1 MRPETGSGL
10 GRNSGAGLVPTSQTP
25 CVGGLACPRRGAVT
39 PRQPAQASLL
49 ASWPPL
55 VTLQESAH
63 LPWRLWFGD
72 ASITAQLD
80 WGTGAGPGAQRH
92 RAQAPAP
99 PGTQRGSLGARL
111 SLRAFLSSSERWE
124 GYALGRGVSVLASPR
139 GFSLLLAPADPPA
152 GKPTGQ
158 THSPVQLSSEA
169 PPLSPARLSQLNTT
183 HLDRAPTVHVPDL
196 GWGDPGGQQ

>member
-1 MRPETGSGL
+1 MEAPGGWACVRRQGL
-10 GRNSGAGLVPTSQTP
+10 GWEGTAAPGWCPPAKRLAWEGWPVP
-25 CVGGLACPRRGAVT
+25 GGEAVT

-55 VTLQESAH
+55 VTHQESAH

-80 WGTGAGPGAQRH
+80 WGTGAGPGAQTH
-92 RAQAPAP
+92 RAQAPAQ

-124 GYALGRGVSVLASPR
+124 GYALG
-139 GFSLLLAPADPPA
+139 
-152 GKPTGQ
+152 
-158 THSPVQLSSEA
+158 
-169 PPLSPARLSQLNTT
+169 
-183 HLDRAPTVHVPDL
+183 
-196 GWGDPGGQQ
+196 